1 MMTRVSLIVMI
12 ILAVMVAMVVSA
24 SPPPS
29 PLPASQGGGV
39 EFDQVVPMPER
50 TVGLQILPGEDGKF
64 YVFCTGACD
73 RFLSVA
79 DVSELHAGFD
89 LATDAH
95 NHGLILMARLN
106 GGVARLLPGTVFTPT
121 P

>member
-1 MMTRVSLIVMI
+1 MMARVSFILLI
-12 ILAVMVAMVVSA
+12 ILAVMVGVVVNA
-24 SPPPS
+24 QVT
-29 PLPASQGGGV
+29 PL
-39 EFDQVVPMPER
+39 PER
-50 TVGLQILPGEDGKF
+50 TVGLQILPGEDGLF

-73 RFLSVA
+73 RLLAVA

-95 NHGLILMARLN
+95 NHGLILMARLY
-106 GGVARLLPGTVFTPT
+106 GGVPVLLPGTSYTPV

>member
-1 MMTRVSLIVMI
+1 MTRISIVIMI
-12 ILAVMVAMVVSA
+12 VLALMAVVVVQA
-24 SPPPS
+24 QVT
-29 PLPASQGGGV
+29 PLP
-39 EFDQVVPMPER
+39 ER
-50 TVGLQILPGEDGKF
+50 AVGLQILPGEDGLF

-73 RFLSVA
+73 RFLNVA
-79 DVSELHAGFD
+79 DVSELHAGFER
-89 LATDAH
+89 ATDAH